1 MKKLLL
7 LKNFLAL
14 NLGLNLF
21 AAEAEDKDKAG
32 EDKRIAVGGQAV
44 IEGVL
49 MKGPNKWGLAVRK
62 VLQSEEQENLNLNQ
76 EQGEIVKESWPH
88 SSRTKR
94 MPYKLPFV
102 RGFVVMCEMMA
113 TGFKALS
120 RSAEICDIH
129 YTCSGRI
136 VYRAAV
142 VCG

>member
-7 LKNFLAL
+7 NLLAL

-21 AAEAEDKDKAG
+21 AAEAEDKAG

-62 VLQSEEQENLNLNQ
+62 VLQSEEPEKLNLNQ
-76 EQGEIVKESWPH
+76 GQGEIVKESWPH

-120 RSAEICDIH
+120 RSAEIALEEPD
-129 YTCSGRI
+129 SQEK
-136 VYRAAV
+136 
-142 VCG
+142 